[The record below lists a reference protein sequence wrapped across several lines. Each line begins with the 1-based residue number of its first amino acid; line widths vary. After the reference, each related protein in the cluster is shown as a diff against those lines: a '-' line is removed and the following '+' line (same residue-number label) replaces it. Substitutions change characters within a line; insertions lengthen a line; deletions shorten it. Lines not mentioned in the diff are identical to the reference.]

1 MSERIITIQRTPKIA
16 KLLKL
21 AGVVLAIF
29 GAVALIVGEAG
40 SGLVAA
46 GTFLLGT
53 GVAIF
58 ICARILAWW
67 RSG

>member
-1 MSERIITIQRTPKIA
+1 MSERAVTIQRTPKIA

-21 AGVVLAIF
+21 AGVISAIF
-29 GAVALIVGEAG
+29 GAVALIMGEAG
-40 SGLVAA
+40 SGLVAV
-46 GTFLLGT
+46 GVFLLGA

-58 ICARILAWW
+58 ICSRIFAWW